1 MTETDPQ
8 PTGPADSTGPEE
20 NYPGYA
26 LPPGSYRAPEI
37 KRPRYG
43 RLLGVWGAGI
53 VAGIAVLVGVSIR
66 VAEKPTHYM
75 CPPDC
80 GRPVTGIPVMAL
92 PRYTSPTGKFSV
104 SYPTPDSAYEVT
116 KDDNGVT
123 AKFTAG
129 DTGVLQLFSQPAH
142 GRTAKEIGKDLIKHK
157 FPDAKTAYEI
167 PNATVGYQAGY
178 GEVADSWPPGGS
190 GSYIRIRTVLLV
202 AVKNDLA
209 LIVGAVGPY
218 HAFGP
223 DFGPGLPSGV
233 NLQIA
238 QDMGKY
244 VNSFSWQGDPAR

>member
-1 MTETDPQ
+1 MTKSEPQ
-8 PTGPADSTGPEE
+8 SAGPEE
-20 NYPGYA
+20 DYPGYA
-26 LPPGSYRAPEI
+26 VPRGAYRAPEP

-43 RLLGVWGAGI
+43 RLLGVWTAGI
-53 VAGIAVLVGVSIR
+53 VAGIAILAGVSIR
-66 VAEKPTHYM
+66 VAEKPMHYM

-92 PRYTSPTGKFSV
+92 PRYTSPTGTFSV

-123 AKFTAG
+123 AKFTGG
-129 DTGVLQLFSQPAH
+129 DTGVLQLFSQPAR
-142 GRTAKEIGKDLIKHK
+142 GRTAKDIAKGLIQHK

-178 GEVADSWPPGGS
+178 GEVADSWPPNGS
-190 GSYIRIRTVLLV
+190 GSYIRIRTIILV

-209 LIVGAVGPY
+209 LVAGAAGPY

-244 VNSFSWQGDPAR
+244 VNSFRWQGDPAR